1 VTAADLET
9 ALSVLEKFCQPLAGA
24 TNPRRRSGRPR
35 WSFTW
40 NTRPFPAICPAPGP
54 GIVGL
59 VITAER
65 EGRRMPRTGTSSTT
79 PRRPTMVDVARHA
92 GVSLKT
98 VSRVVNNEPA
108 VAQALVDRVLS
119 AIAEL
124 GFRRNDIAR
133 NLRSGRL
140 NATVGLLIEEIANP
154 FYATIASVAAEIAAD
169 HQTLLMTASSEE
181 DVERERTLL
190 VELCQRRVDGLLV
203 VPAGQDHSYLR
214 REVEMGMSVVFL
226 DRPPGALEADTVLLD
241 NRGGAQAAVD
251 RLLADGHTR
260 IGILIDSLAVYTMR
274 ERLAGARDALAAA
287 SVRYDERLIR
297 EHVKTPGDAARA
309 VTQMLDQADPPTAFF
324 GTNNR
329 ITVGAL
335 QELYRRGSDAAL
347 VGFDDFELS
356 HLMPRPVTVIA
367 YDTRELARTATEL
380 LFQRINGDRS
390 RPATTV
396 LPTRLVDR
404 GISR

>member
-1 VTAADLET
+1 
-9 ALSVLEKFCQPLAGA
+9 
-24 TNPRRRSGRPR
+24 
-35 WSFTW
+35 
-40 NTRPFPAICPAPGP
+40 
-54 GIVGL
+54 
-59 VITAER
+59 
-65 EGRRMPRTGTSSTT
+65 MPRASSTTT

-154 FYATIASVAAEIAAD
+154 FYATIAAVAADIAAD

-226 DRPPGALEADTVLLD
+226 DRPPGELEADTVLLD
-241 NRGGAQAAVD
+241 NRGGTQAGVA
-251 RLLADGHTR
+251 RLVAGGHTR

-274 ERLAGARDALAAA
+274 ERLAGARDALA

-297 EHVKTPGDAARA
+297 EHVKTPDDAARA
-309 VTQMLDQADPPTAFF
+309 VAEMLDRADPPTAFLC
-324 GTNNR
+324 TNNR

-335 QELYRRGSDAAL
+335 QELWRRGSDAAL

-380 LFQRINGDRS
+380 LFRRISGDQS
-390 RPATTV
+390 RPETTV
-396 LPTRLVDR
+396 LPTRLVER
-404 GISR
+404 GIR

>member
-1 VTAADLET
+1 
-9 ALSVLEKFCQPLAGA
+9 
-24 TNPRRRSGRPR
+24 
-35 WSFTW
+35 
-40 NTRPFPAICPAPGP
+40 
-54 GIVGL
+54 
-59 VITAER
+59 
-65 EGRRMPRTGTSSTT
+65 MPRASTTT

-154 FYATIASVAAEIAAD
+154 FYATIAAVAAEIAAD

-226 DRPPGALEADTVLLD
+226 DRPPGELEADTVLLD
-241 NRGGAQAAVD
+241 NRGGTQAGVEK
-251 RLLADGHTR
+251 LLAEGHTR

-274 ERLAGARDALAAA
+274 ERLAGARDALAG
-287 SVRYDERLIR
+287 VHYDEGLIR
-297 EHVKTPGDAARA
+297 EHVKTPSDAAAA
-309 VTQMLDQADPPTAFF
+309 VAEMLDQADPPTAFF
-324 GTNNR
+324 CTNNR
-329 ITVGAL
+329 ITVGAV
-335 QELYRRGSDAAL
+335 QEL
-347 VGFDDFELS
+347 
-356 HLMPRPVTVIA
+356 
-367 YDTRELARTATEL
+367 
-380 LFQRINGDRS
+380 
-390 RPATTV
+390 
-396 LPTRLVDR
+396 
-404 GISR
+404 

>member
-1 VTAADLET
+1 M
-9 ALSVLEKFCQPLAGA
+9 
-24 TNPRRRSGRPR
+24 
-35 WSFTW
+35 
-40 NTRPFPAICPAPGP
+40 PG
-54 GIVGL
+54 
-59 VITAER
+59 
-65 EGRRMPRTGTSSTT
+65 TGTNSAT
-79 PRRPTMVDVARHA
+79 PRRPTMVDVARRA

-108 VAQALVDRVLS
+108 VAQALVDRVLT

-154 FYATIASVAAEIAAD
+154 FYATIASVAADLADD

-181 DVERERTLL
+181 DAERERTLL

-203 VPAGQDHSYLR
+203 VPAGRDHSYLR
-214 REVEMGMSVVFL
+214 REVEMGMPLVFL
-226 DRPPGALEADTVLLD
+226 DRPPGELLADTVLLD
-241 NRGGAQAAVD
+241 NRGGAQAAVE

-260 IGILIDSLAVYTMR
+260 IAILIDSLAVYTME
-274 ERLAGARDALAAA
+274 ERLAGFRAALAHAG
-287 SVRYDERLIR
+287 VPHDEKLVR
-297 EHVKTPGDAARA
+297 EHVKTPHDAARA
-309 VTQMLDQADPPTAFF
+309 VAELLDRADAPTAFF
-324 GTNNR
+324 CTNNR

-335 QELYRRGSDAAL
+335 QELWRRGSDAGL

-356 HLMPRPVTVIA
+356 HLMPRPLTVIA
-367 YDTRELARTATEL
+367 YDTRELARTAAEL
-380 LFQRINGDRS
+380 LFRRIGGDPS
-390 RPATTV
+390 PPATIV

-404 GISR
+404 GIR

>member
-1 VTAADLET
+1 
-9 ALSVLEKFCQPLAGA
+9 
-24 TNPRRRSGRPR
+24 
-35 WSFTW
+35 
-40 NTRPFPAICPAPGP
+40 
-54 GIVGL
+54 
-59 VITAER
+59 
-65 EGRRMPRTGTSSTT
+65 M
-79 PRRPTMVDVARHA
+79 
-92 GVSLKT
+92 
-98 VSRVVNNEPA
+98 
-108 VAQALVDRVLS
+108 DRVLS

-297 EHVKTPGDAARA
+297 EHVKTPGRPADRVLRHQQPDHRRCAAGAVPPGQRRRPGRLRRLRAVAPDAAAGDGDRLRHPRA
-309 VTQMLDQADPPTAFF
+309 CPHRHRTALPADQRRPVAAGDDGAADPAGRPGDQPLTPNDP
-324 GTNNR
+324 G
-329 ITVGAL
+329 
-335 QELYRRGSDAAL
+335 D
-347 VGFDDFELS
+347 GFDTRAGAVNLS
-356 HLMPRPVTVIA
+356 
-367 YDTRELARTATEL
+367 
-380 LFQRINGDRS
+380 N
-390 RPATTV
+390 
-396 LPTRLVDR
+396 
-404 GISR
+404 